1 MYPMNLP
8 SKQTGLAPLSRA
20 LAVLIFFMGDFVF
33 LIFIMAQLHGQLLS
47 M

>member
-1 MYPMNLP
+1 VYPMNLP